1 MRDRDTIDSELRRL
15 AAVRR
20 EMRERGDE
28 LSSRQFD
35 ALLDERLGHP
45 PEVYQTEAVHASK
58 TQVLVDTSRD
68 KPRGIKS
75 YRPKAALRRF
85 GSLAALPLSL
95 VAVAA
100 ALMVWFAAHNPR
112 PSAPPAETPP
122 SATAPPS
129 SAQPRPVAPNPPA
142 SQGDVADRA
151 LMAALKEQGV
161 PVPSREYVVS
171 HGHAV
176 CDFLANQPDFAAA
189 INFVQQSTIW
199 DADQSAQFAAGAIVS
214 YCPQYQSIPG
224 EMQQVPTTLPDLPNI
239 QGDLQKI
246 LDDLKGIRDSL
257 PTIPG
262 Q

>member
-28 LSSRQFD
+28 PSSRQFD

-45 PEVYQTEAVHASK
+45 PEVYPTETVQAGK
-58 TQVLVDTSRD
+58 TQVLVDPSRD

-100 ALMVWFAAHNPR
+100 ALVVWFAVHNPR
-112 PSAPPAETPP
+112 PAAPPAEAPP
-122 SATAPPS
+122 SAGAPPS
-129 SAQPRPVAPNPPA
+129 SAQPPLVAPKPPA
-142 SQGDVADRA
+142 SQQDIADRA
-151 LMAALKEQGV
+151 LMAALKQQGV
-161 PVPSREYVVS
+161 PVPSRDYVVS

-176 CDFLANQPDFAAA
+176 CDFLANQHDFAEA
-189 INFVQQSTIW
+189 ISFVQQSTIW

-214 YCPQYQSIPG
+214 YCPQYQSSPR
-224 EMQQVPTTLPDLPNI
+224 ELQQVPTALPDLPDV

-246 LDDLKGIRDSL
+246 LDDLKGIRDNL
-257 PTIPG
+257 PVIPG